1 LSDIRRERV
10 AEHEQ
15 IGELS
20 LLNVGTGDTKIS
32 FDPEGPPE
40 DRATAAALVKDM
52 IRRGY
57 AVLVEV
63 GKDDKG
69 PLYRRALDFDEET
82 TEYIVAGLPEDLM
95 APETHT
101 GRTRVKA
108 PAESNAPKK
117 TKGGKSARR
126 GSTRRVPAGR
136 AKAVAVPRTAGG

>member
-1 LSDIRRERV
+1 M

-63 GKDDKG
+63 GRDEKG

-82 TEYIVAGLPEDLM
+82 TEYIVAGLPEDLI
-95 APETHT
+95 
-101 GRTRVKA
+101 A
-108 PAESNAPKK
+108 PAEKEEVSAAPRGKRK
-117 TKGGKSARR
+117 YSHKGTGRNTS
-126 GSTRRVPAGR
+126 RVPAGR